1 VSDKL
6 GAGLCVM
13 TGLLMMSAA
22 TLAAD
27 KHPAGSQGAGTQV
40 YNAQTSVDSAQD
52 RDSQLGVQLDA
63 SDSTSFNLL
72 AEETSSPAGRFD
84 LVTHAYDLGWDQD
97 LADWTGFG
105 LRYEWSG
112 KQNAIV
118 SDAYYGTFYLKNSD
132 WEFTLLPGYRRST
145 LYSSTGKAFPVF
157 VATEPVT
164 NPPKF
169 RKIIVPA
176 SLDLDDHPLGGK
188 LDYSGLKDWLFE
200 VSSTRHSYDQQHVP
214 FILYYLGNRIS
225 GGSALTVQ
233 QGFLLHEDSARIER
247 DFDLTSLALDY
258 EMDQSAADRSWS
270 YTTDL
275 DFQTP
280 IADAF
285 DIEIIAGATH
295 SLSLP
300 QTRFITVNLIYYR

>member
-1 VSDKL
+1 
-6 GAGLCVM
+6 M

-132 WEFTLLPGYRRST
+132 WEFTLLPGYRR
-145 LYSSTGKAFPVF
+145 
-157 VATEPVT
+157 
-164 NPPKF
+164 
-169 RKIIVPA
+169 
-176 SLDLDDHPLGGK
+176 
-188 LDYSGLKDWLFE
+188 
-200 VSSTRHSYDQQHVP
+200 
-214 FILYYLGNRIS
+214 
-225 GGSALTVQ
+225 
-233 QGFLLHEDSARIER
+233 
-247 DFDLTSLALDY
+247 
-258 EMDQSAADRSWS
+258 
-270 YTTDL
+270 
-275 DFQTP
+275 
-280 IADAF
+280 
-285 DIEIIAGATH
+285 
-295 SLSLP
+295 
-300 QTRFITVNLIYYR
+300 